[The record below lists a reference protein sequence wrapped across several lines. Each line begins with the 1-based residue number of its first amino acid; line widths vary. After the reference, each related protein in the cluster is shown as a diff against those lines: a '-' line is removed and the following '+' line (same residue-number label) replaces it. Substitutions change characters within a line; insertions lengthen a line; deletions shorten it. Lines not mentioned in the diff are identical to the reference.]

1 MKTLQVEIVS
11 RDGSVDQEATRQ
23 AFETALE
30 THLAQ
35 TEIAH
40 GVVAGAVDQVFD
52 RHPQAMA
59 MSTIASLACSIL
71 NATPENCASLTEA
84 VLDYVRANNKGDA
97 SLFVSVKGK
106 GRRHKSPFRPSR
118 SSLIEK

>member
-35 TEIAH
+35 VEIAH
-40 GVVAGAVDQVFD
+40 GVVAGAVDAVFSD
-52 RHPQAMA
+52 HPQAMA
-59 MSTIASLACSIL
+59 MPTIAALACQKL
-71 NATPENCASLTEA
+71 NATPENHASLTEA
-84 VLDYVRANNKGDA
+84 VLDYVRANNKGDN
-97 SLFVSVKGK
+97 SLFVSVR
-106 GRRHKSPFRPSR
+106 GRSGGTIRR
-118 SSLIEK
+118 SDLPAAV

>member
-1 MKTLQVEIVS
+1 
-11 RDGSVDQEATRQ
+11 
-23 AFETALE
+23 
-30 THLAQ
+30 
-35 TEIAH
+35 
-40 GVVAGAVDQVFD
+40 
-52 RHPQAMA
+52 MA

-106 GRRHKSPFRPSR
+106 GGGTSRRSDLPAAV
-118 SSLIEK
+118 